1 MVWFFWI
8 IVFTF
13 WSEIN
18 WIVWFLGIVVFT
30 FWSER
35 KLDGLIFLDY
45 SFHFLKVG
53 NLREGEALIVAKAV
67 SPSRAL
73 PLLAT
78 PLWCVV
84 ECVSVSAQSCILLYR
99 QWQAEPIIDSAMYSA
114 ALAVAGWADYCFG
127 TVFCCTD
134 SSRLSRLLLRHC
146 LLLLHCLSLLAEW
159 ESGLRSGP
167 VLWIVVYRCYSGTGF
182 ANIFTSA

>member
-1 MVWFFWI
+1 MIFLLFESEGNLGWF
-8 IVFTF
+8 
-13 WSEIN
+13 
-18 WIVWFLGIVVFT
+18 
-30 FWSER
+30 
-35 KLDGLIFLDY
+35 DFLDY

-78 PLWCVV
+78 PLWCVM

-99 QWQAEPIIDSAMYSA
+99 QWQTEPIIDSAMYSA
-114 ALAVAGWADYCFG
+114 ALAVAGWADCCFGAVYCFCTACCFG
-127 TVFCCTD
+127 ADYCFCTVCCFWLNGKVACVAD
-134 SSRLSRLLLRHC
+134 LFPGLWRIAVIQEQVCFADHFSCGANKKRL
-146 LLLLHCLSLLAEW
+146 
-159 ESGLRSGP
+159 
-167 VLWIVVYRCYSGTGF
+167 